1 MVYSRYAPLIAR
13 LRYVATHP
21 PELPVPWASR
31 TGASGLDSTP
41 SEGGYARSPLYRA
54 ERRMNREI
62 STPWILQSLQE
73 VLDYGT
79 AVLKRMQGVYSRAEY
94 PVSFRQG
101 PDGSAS
107 YLGGTIMVPLP
118 VRQTTVLHE
127 LAHHLTGSSYDHAQ
141 PFQDAYVAL
150 LTQEMGED
158 TANKLL
164 VNLQ

>member
-31 TGASGLDSTP
+31 DSSGGPASTP
-41 SEGGYARSPLYRA
+41 TEGAYQRSPLYRA
-54 ERRMNREI
+54 ERRMNRAI
-62 STPWILQSLQE
+62 SSPWVLNSLE
-73 VLDYGT
+73 DVLNYGT
-79 AVLKRMQGVYSRAEY
+79 AVLKRTEGIYSRATF

-101 PDGSAS
+101 PEGSAS

-118 VRQTTVLHE
+118 VRQTTILHE
-127 LAHHLTGSSYDHAQ
+127 LAHHLTGSSYDHSEA
-141 PFQDAYVAL
+141 FQGAYITL

-158 TANKLL
+158 TAKKLL
-164 VNLQ
+164 DNLQ

>member
-13 LRYVATHP
+13 LRWVASHP
-21 PELPVPWASR
+21 PELPVPWTTRSG
-31 TGASGLDSTP
+31 TSGLDSTP
-41 SEGGYARSPLYRA
+41 TEVGYARSPLYRA

-62 STPWILQSLQE
+62 STPWVFYSLQD
-73 VLDYGT
+73 VLDYST
-79 AVLKRMQGVYSRAEY
+79 AVLQRAKGSYSRADF

-101 PDGSAS
+101 QEGTAS
-107 YLGGTIMVPLP
+107 YLGGIIMVPIP

-141 PFQDAYVAL
+141 PFQDAYVHL
-150 LTQEMGED
+150 LTQEMGQD
-158 TANKLL
+158 TATKLL